1 MKVGDLVYKTPSPY
15 GRNSF
20 IGIIISILGG
30 DGWFDVLTTEGKV
43 EFCHVAALD
52 IISESR

>member
-1 MKVGDLVYKTPSPY
+1 VKVGDLVYKTPSPY